1 MDEAEQ
7 SIFSA
12 SDDAIGEGLIGVSDV
27 LDGAIERIEEIEN
40 QGTGLAGLATHFA
53 DLDSTLAGLQDG
65 NLVVIAARPSMGKSS
80 LA

>member
-1 MDEAEQ
+1 MCIRDSSRIELLAYATDKDIHNVMDEAEQ

-40 QGTGLAGLATHFA
+40 
-53 DLDSTLAGLQDG
+53 
-65 NLVVIAARPSMGKSS
+65 
-80 LA
+80 